1 MAARA
6 KQHYRCTA
14 CGAVQPQWVGQ
25 CPECGAWNTLE
36 AQLLPPSGGASGRAS
51 GGLAS
56 GGLANGG
63 LASGAGGWSLA
74 SLAGGAV
81 EAATT
86 TSLAT
91 VSTAPEPRL
100 PSGLGELDRVLG
112 GGLVPGSVVLIGGE
126 PGIGKSTL
134 LLQTLAALSR
144 HHPALYA
151 TGEESL
157 QQVALR
163 GQRLG
168 VADAALELMAET
180 SVERI
185 VATAAQLRPQA
196 LVVDSVQTVHTAA
209 LNSAPGSVSQVRESA
224 AQLVRLAKESGTTV
238 ILVGHVTK
246 EGAIAGPRVLEH
258 MVDTVLYFE
267 SDQGSRYRLLRAFK
281 NRFGAANELGLFA
294 MTEDG
299 LRQVRNPSSIFLSRH
314 EQEVAGSAIVVTRE
328 GSRPLLLEVQAL
340 VADSA
345 LQQPRRV
352 AVGIEPSRLALLLA
366 VLQRHGG
373 VTTAGQDVFINV
385 VGGVRIQETAGDLA
399 TVAAVLS
406 SLRNR
411 PLPRHAVLFGELG
424 LAGEVRPVPGGEERL
439 AEAAKHGFTRA
450 VVPLQNVP
458 RRGRRGGRQ
467 RGGEGG
473 TQRGQSGGEG
483 GKGGKGGERGQ
494 REIEMDGMT
503 VHPVQRLEEALELLF
518 G

>member
-1 MAARA
+1 MARS
-6 KQHYRCTA
+6 RRRFLCSD
-14 CGAVQPQWVGQ
+14 CGAEQPQWAGQ

-36 AQLLPPSGGASGRAS
+36 EIAQPAAS
-51 GGLAS
+51 GGGRVGRGTEITTLA
-56 GGLANGG
+56 
-63 LASGAGGWSLA
+63 
-74 SLAGGAV
+74 
-81 EAATT
+81 E
-86 TSLAT
+86 

-100 PSGLGELDRVLG
+100 ATGVAELDRVLG

-144 HHPALYA
+144 EHPALYA

-168 VADAALELMAET
+168 VADDAMKLMAET
-180 SVERI
+180 AVEEVVAAAERI
-185 VATAAQLRPQA
+185 RPRA
-196 LVVDSVQTVHTAA
+196 LVLDSVQTFHTAA
-209 LNSAPGSVSQVRESA
+209 LGSAPGSVSQVRESA
-224 AQLVRLAKESGTTV
+224 AQLVRLAKTTGTAV

-246 EGAIAGPRVLEH
+246 EGHLAGPRVLEH

-267 SDQGSRYRLLRAFK
+267 SDQGSRYRVVRAVK
-281 NRFGAANELGLFA
+281 NRFGAANELGVFA
-294 MTEDG
+294 MAEDG

-314 EQEVAGSAIVVTRE
+314 DQDVPGSAVLVTRE

-345 LQQPRRV
+345 GSQPRRV
-352 AVGIEPSRLALLLA
+352 AVGLDGSRLALLLA

-373 VTTAGQDVFINV
+373 ISTAGEDVFLNV
-385 VGGVRIQETAGDLA
+385 VGGVRVQETAGDLPA
-399 TVAAVLS
+399 LAAVLS

-411 PLPRHAVLFGELG
+411 PLPRDSVVFGELG

-450 VVPLQNVP
+450 VVPAKNVP
-458 RRGRRGGRQ
+458 RQGVA
-467 RGGEGG
+467 
-473 TQRGQSGGEG
+473 
-483 GKGGKGGERGQ
+483 
-494 REIEMDGMT
+494 GMEL
-503 VHPVQRLEEALELLF
+503 HPVRRLEEAITALM